1 MKEKEY
7 MNDDKQI
14 LKNRPMTEKLN
25 RENQVFAKSD
35 TVGIGTILG
44 ILMVV
49 FSVIF
54 FVNQNL
60 FFGFFFVGLGI
71 ILFFSFFL
79 CDFLSQKDMP
89 LEEKKKDNPDSIF
102 KEHDQ

>member
-14 LKNRPMTEKLN
+14 LKNRPMMEKLN
-25 RENQVFAKSD
+25 RENQVFAKSN

-71 ILFFSFFL
+71 ILFLSFFL

>member
-1 MKEKEY
+1 MNEKEY

-14 LKNRPMTEKLN
+14 LKNRPMMEKLN
-25 RENQVFAKSD
+25 RENQVFAKSN

-54 FVNQNL
+54 FVNHNL

-71 ILFFSFFL
+71 ILFLSFFL

>member
-14 LKNRPMTEKLN
+14 LKNRPMMEKLN
-25 RENQVFAKSD
+25 RENQVFAKSN
-35 TVGIGTILG
+35 TVGIGIILG

-71 ILFFSFFL
+71 ILFLSFFL